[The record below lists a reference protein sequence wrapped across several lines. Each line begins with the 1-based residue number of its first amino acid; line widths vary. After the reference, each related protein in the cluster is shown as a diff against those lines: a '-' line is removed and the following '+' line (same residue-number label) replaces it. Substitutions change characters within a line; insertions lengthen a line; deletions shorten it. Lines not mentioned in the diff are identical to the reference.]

1 MLDVFR
7 LIPALQIIFSSKI
20 EFFESSFEDLTQEQ
34 QEAFE
39 RQGLATGEKFYRIVV
54 FEPEAI
60 ERTEEK
66 VTWELTIVSESEM
79 QLLLDGGAFV
89 HRESSPLNPSNP
101 SFEDR
106 LEYLRPRLP
115 SPVTTKAPDAR

>member
-1 MLDVFR
+1 MLEMFR
-7 LIPALQIIFSSKI
+7 MIPAIQIIFSSKI
-20 EFFESSFEDLTQEQ
+20 EFSEGSFADLTQEQ

-39 RQGLATGEKFYRIVV
+39 QQGLATGEKFYRIVL

-79 QLLLDGGAFV
+79 QLLLDGVAFV

>member
-1 MLDVFR
+1 MLDMFR
-7 LIPALQIIFSSKI
+7 LIPALQVIFSSKI
-20 EFFESSFEDLTQEQ
+20 EFTESSFEDLTQEQ

-66 VTWELTIVSESEM
+66 VTWELTIVSESEK
-79 QLLLDGGAFV
+79 QLLLDGVAFV
-89 HRESSPLNPSNP
+89 HGESSSLNLNNP

-115 SPVTTKAPDAR
+115 APVTTKTPDAR

>member
-1 MLDVFR
+1 MLEMFR
-7 LIPALQIIFSSKI
+7 LIPAIQIIFSSKI
-20 EFFESSFEDLTQEQ
+20 EFSEVSFADMTQEQ

-60 ERTEEK
+60 ERTDEK
-66 VTWELTIVSESEM
+66 VTWELTIVSEAEK
-79 QLLLDGGAFV
+79 QLLLDGVAFV
-89 HRESSPLNPSNP
+89 HRESSSLNQSNP

-115 SPVTTKAPDAR
+115 PSVTTQAPNAG